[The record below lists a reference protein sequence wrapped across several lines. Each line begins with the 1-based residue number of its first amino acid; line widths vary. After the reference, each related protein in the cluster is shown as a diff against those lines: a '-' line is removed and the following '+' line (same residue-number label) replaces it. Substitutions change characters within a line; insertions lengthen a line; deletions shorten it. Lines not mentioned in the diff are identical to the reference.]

1 MTMTTW
7 MRAAALASM
16 CASAAQAQT
25 PATQAPV
32 PKELEGWQSWVQY
45 GQEFRRC
52 PHFANT
58 DGSRE
63 SYRICAWPGRLNLE
77 ITQIGGRFTQTWVSF
92 SDAWIPL
99 PGGVEHWPS
108 AATVNGA
115 AAAVVVR
122 DGIPQIRV
130 TAGTYTIAGR
140 FTWTKRPESLPVPAQ
155 TGLVTLMLDGHR
167 AEQVDRPDGAVWLG
181 KRPEGEAAPQLEVQV
196 YRLLSDGSPATL
208 DTRLNLQVAGGA
220 REATLPNVF
229 PAGFQP
235 MSLDSELPARIDP
248 DGQLRVQVRAGSWT
262 ITVKERAAEDL
273 RTITIPIAQG
283 QVPKQEVWS
292 YAADDRLRVAALE
305 GAEGIDP
312 AQANV
317 PQEWRG
323 YPSYRVAAGST
334 LRIVERSRGVSPQ
347 EGNHFNLQRELYLD
361 FAHRG
366 FTVIDQV
373 SGQMRSGWRLD
384 MRAPFRLMRAAS
396 GADDLLVTE
405 AGDKTLT
412 GVELRRPDV
421 NLAAVARIA
430 VPGGVMPAN
439 GWTERFDHVAGV
451 LNLPP
456 GHRLLAAFGTD
467 SAPGAWVERW
477 GLLDMFLLLIATVLA
492 LRLFGWIYAAVTFS
506 AVALLHQDNPGLVW
520 LLLLVLLAI
529 VLGKSVPSGL
539 SRSAL
544 AWSRNLLL
552 GVLLVVSVPL
562 AVTQLRFALYPQLAD
577 PAEYAVRQEA
587 LTQPASLELKRGG
600 SRGVAR
606 YAPLNAPSPAFAP
619 GALEEIAVTSAK
631 EAAAP
636 MYKVSSEAQQRYA
649 PGTLVQ
655 AGPGVPHWR
664 YATYPFSWSGPVDAA
679 QSVHFII
686 LPPWLVGVWRVLS
699 IVLLAALFARLM
711 RGNLDIK
718 AEWQRLRAARG
729 VGAAAWAIAVFSC
742 AMVSAQ
748 SHASNTPD
756 AALLNELKARLSG
769 PPKCAPNCAEI
780 MAAHVALTPT
790 TFEASLDVAAL
801 SSVAVALPTTG
812 QRFDPDAISVDGTPV
827 PGVYRDG
834 DQQIWIALKPGAHS
848 VRLSARLPPSDSIQL
863 LFPQVPREI
872 AVSGEGWDVSGV
884 NGVRL
889 LGNTVELVRRRRA
902 GHEAEAAQGPVQ
914 FPPFVRIRR
923 AFALDLDWSLETTV
937 ERLAPEKGGIT
948 LEIPLL
954 AGESVLTA
962 GIETKNGANVLA
974 GFESNTREFRWHS
987 ALTQGDGLT
996 LAAAKGRP
1004 WSEVWLFKVS
1014 PMWRVEFSG
1023 VAAVMPENVRS
1034 EEWTFEYFP
1043 RGGETLAIKIS
1054 RPPAAPGGTLA
1065 IDNAGLDLEVGKRST
1080 NAMLQL
1086 TYRSTQ
1092 GGRHILGLPE
1102 AARVTA
1108 VMLDGQTVPVRP
1120 ERGELSLALVPGAH
1134 RVQVNW
1140 QSSEGATLRTRVPNI
1155 DLNVASSNVSTVMRM
1170 PDDRWVLYAAGRGV
1184 GPAILYWGELIVFIA
1199 VAIALGRS
1207 RYSPLRRHEWLLL
1220 GLGLSTFSWSALLL
1234 FALWMFAMRW
1244 REGFAVAQLSRRTFN
1259 LLQTALVLLS
1269 FAAVVSL
1276 VAAIPF
1282 GLLGNPDMRIAGAG
1296 QGAHV
1301 LSWFNDQ
1308 ASGPLPTAWVLS
1320 VSEWWYKTAMLMWAL
1335 WLAFALARWL
1345 PIAWHAL
1352 VQGGIW
1358 RKDSH
1363 TPPPAPAE

>member
-1 MTMTTW
+1 MTIW
-7 MRAAALASM
+7 MRTAVLALL
-16 CASAAQAQT
+16 CNTVAQAQ
-25 PATQAPV
+25 ALAPQL
-32 PKELEGWQSWVQY
+32 PIPRELEGWQSWVQY

-52 PHFANT
+52 PYFANT

-63 SYRICAWPGRLNLE
+63 SNRICAWPGRLNLE
-77 ITQIGGRFTQTWVSF
+77 FNQGGGRFTQTWVSY
-92 SDAWIPL
+92 SEAWIPL
-99 PGGVEHWPS
+99 PGNVEHWPS

-115 AAAVVVR
+115 AAAVVAR

-130 TAGTYTIAGR
+130 QEGTYTLAGR

-155 TGLVTLMLDGHR
+155 TGLVTLNLDGHR
-167 AEQVDRPDGAVWLG
+167 IDQVDRPDGAVWLG
-181 KRPEGEAAPQLEVQV
+181 KRPEAEAAQQLEVQV

-208 DTRLNLQVAGGA
+208 NTRLNLQVAGEA
-220 REATLPNVF
+220 REAALPSVF
-229 PAGFQP
+229 PQGFQP
-235 MSLDSELPARIDP
+235 MSLDSELPARIDA
-248 DGQLRVQVRAGSWT
+248 DGHLRVQVRAGSWT
-262 ITVKERAAEDL
+262 ITVAERAVDGL

-283 QVPKQEVWS
+283 QGPKQEVWS
-292 YAADDRLRVAALE
+292 YASDDRLRVAAVE

-317 PQEWRG
+317 PQQWRG
-323 YPSYRVAAGST
+323 YPSYRVAAGSV
-334 LRIVERSRGVSPQ
+334 LRIVERSRGMSPQ
-347 EGNHFNLQRELYLD
+347 EGNHFTLQRELYLD
-361 FAHRG
+361 FAHHG
-366 FTVIDQV
+366 YTVIDQI

-384 MRAPFRLMRAAS
+384 MRAPYRLMRAAN
-396 GADDLLVTE
+396 GAENLLVTE
-405 AGDKTLT
+405 ADKEALT
-412 GVELRRPDV
+412 GVELRRPTV
-421 NLAAVARIA
+421 NLATVARIA
-430 VPGGVMPAN
+430 VSGGTMPAN

-467 SAPGAWVERW
+467 NAPGAWVERW
-477 GLLDMFLLLIATVLA
+477 GLLDMFSLLIVTVLT
-492 LRLFGWIYAAVTFS
+492 LRLFSWFYAAVAFS
-506 AVALLHQDNPGLVW
+506 AVTLLHQDNPGLVW

-529 VLGKSVPSGL
+529 VLGKSVPAGRL
-539 SRSAL
+539 RSAL
-544 AWSRNLLL
+544 AWSRNLML
-552 GVLLVVSVPL
+552 GLLLVVCVPL

-577 PAEYAVRQEA
+577 PGEYVAAQD
-587 LTQPASLELKRGG
+587 SLAQVAAPPPRERGG
-600 SRGVAR
+600 LLGVAR
-606 YAPLNAPSPAFAP
+606 DARLNDMPPA
-619 GALEEIAVTSAK
+619 ALEETTVTAAK
-631 EAAAP
+631 SAAAP
-636 MYKVSSEAQQRYA
+636 MYKLSSEAQPRYA

-655 AGPGVPHWR
+655 AGPGVPHWH

-686 LPPWLVGVWRVLS
+686 LPPWLVLVWRVLS
-699 IVLLAALFARLM
+699 IVLLAGLFARLM

-729 VGAAAWAIAVFSC
+729 AAAASWVVVAFACTAIC
-742 AMVSAQ
+742 AQ
-748 SHASNTPD
+748 SHASSTPD
-756 AALLNELKARLSG
+756 PGLLNDLKTRLSR

-780 MAAHVALTPT
+780 MAARVVLTPAS
-790 TFEASLDVAAL
+790 FEASLDVAAL

-812 QRFDPDAISVDGTPV
+812 QRFDPDAISVDGAPV

-848 VRLSARLPPSDSIQL
+848 VKLSARLPASDSIQL

-872 AVSGEGWDVSGV
+872 AVSGDGWDVSGV
-884 NGVRL
+884 NGNRL
-889 LGNTVELVRRRRA
+889 LGNTVELVRRRMA
-902 GHEAEAAQGPVQ
+902 GHETDAAQGAVQ

-923 AFALDLDWSLETTV
+923 EFALDLDWSLETTV
-937 ERLAPEKGGIT
+937 ERLAPEKGGFT

-954 AGESVLTA
+954 AGESVLTN
-962 GIETKNGANVLA
+962 GIETNNGADVLV
-974 GFESNTREFRWHS
+974 GFDSNTREFRWHS
-987 ALTQGDGLT
+987 GLPQGDALTLT
-996 LAAAKGRP
+996 AAKDRP
-1004 WSEVWLFKVS
+1004 WSEVWVFKVS
-1014 PMWRVEFSG
+1014 PMWRVGFSG
-1023 VAAVMPENVRS
+1023 VPAVVPENFRS
-1034 EEWTFEYFP
+1034 EDWAFEYFP
-1043 RGGETLAIKIS
+1043 RGGETLAVKIS

-1065 IDNAGLDLEVGKRST
+1065 IDNAALELDVGKRST

-1086 TYRSTQ
+1086 SYRSTQ
-1092 GGRHILGLPE
+1092 GGRHSLGLPE

-1108 VMLDGQTVPVRP
+1108 VMVDGQTVPVRP
-1120 ERGELSLALVPGAH
+1120 EKGELSLALLPGGH
-1134 RVQVNW
+1134 RVQINW
-1140 QSSEGATLRTRVPNI
+1140 QSSEGAALRTRVPNV
-1155 DLNVASSNVSTVMRM
+1155 DLRLPSSNVSTVIRM

-1207 RYSPLRRHEWLLL
+1207 RHSPLRRHEWLWL

-1244 REGFAVAQLSRRTFN
+1244 REGFAVAQLSKRAFN

-1269 FAAVVSL
+1269 LAAVVSL

-1282 GLLGNPDMRIAGAG
+1282 GLLGNPDMRIAGTG
-1296 QGAHV
+1296 QRAHE

-1308 ASGPLPTAWVLS
+1308 ASGALPAAWVLS

-1352 VQGGIW
+1352 IQGGFW
-1358 RKDSH
+1358 RRESRP
-1363 TPPPAPAE
+1363 TPQPTVTE